1 MHLFGNYSYTEVER
15 KFGTIIPT
23 LKTWIS
29 SYRNNGIDELQESH
43 TWRIYPLNLKT
54 AAINDY
60 LSRKLS
66 LCRSVLR
73 S

>member
-29 SYRNNGIDELQESH
+29 SYRTNGIDELQISH
-43 TWRIYPLNLKT
+43 TWRI
-54 AAINDY
+54 
-60 LSRKLS
+60 
-66 LCRSVLR
+66 CRTYISKDNT
-73 S
+73 SK